1 MFESAEFV
9 GTTLKHV
16 HFSADFGN
24 ENSIGGIDFTRT
36 TFKDVT
42 FNAHFKS
49 GVKFDGAKFNG
60 EINFSNS
67 EFKEKVSFIGAKFD
81 GKINFTNTT
90 FLKKAYFSDAEFSG
104 DANFS
109 GAEFNE
115 ANFSG
120 AIFNYA
126 NFNNV
131 KINKADFRN
140 TEFKSVYFK
149 NAVFSND
156 TDFTQ
161 AKFFN
166 SANFNGS
173 EFGKVYFTHATFNN
187 AEFNGVKFNS
197 VSFQN
202 AVFENAKFQESNFED
217 ANFYNAI
224 INSAKF
230 NNSKFNYAN
239 FVEATLKTADFKL
252 AKFGFADFYRTTF
265 EETTFEGA
273 TFQNKAYFSDIA
285 TKYADFS
292 KATFEDVAVFKKRS
306 EKIHSS
312 NNPFLIEERWI
323 DFRQELE
330 DEVINSN
337 PIMIFHA
344 ATFKNPKNVT
354 FIDFSLSNI
363 SFLLTNTSNILI
375 IGETD
380 EILSEKLLKA
390 NNSQNKT
397 LNNYV
402 EKAIEALSPHLRKET
417 VLGEY
422 RNLRKSFENN
432 RTYQEAS
439 NLFIREMKLL
449 EEYLNWNSNPLEK
462 IAHKIYNLFSYG
474 ESIDKP
480 MIVVLLVLF
489 LFPLFLCWLNKDW
502 NQYLIHFENTARA
515 FFQLSAKELGGWEI
529 LVKIFGAIT
538 LGLLFIAFR
547 RRFERK

>member
-1 MFESAEFV
+1 MGVNFERVELGQANFNGAHIEFSNFFDLTTFKSVDFRHATLTNIYFNNVMFESAEFV

-16 HFSADFGN
+16 HFSADFGK
-24 ENSIGGIDFTRT
+24 ENSRNNSRDNIDFIET

-42 FNAHFKS
+42 FSAHFKS

-67 EFKEKVSFIGAKFD
+67 EFKEKVSFIGAKF
-81 GKINFTNTT
+81 
-90 FLKKAYFSDAEFSG
+90 SG

-109 GAEFNE
+109 EAEFNE
-115 ANFSG
+115 ANF
-120 AIFNYA
+120 
-126 NFNNV
+126 
-131 KINKADFRN
+131 
-140 TEFKSVYFK
+140 
-149 NAVFSND
+149 
-156 TDFTQ
+156 
-161 AKFFN
+161 
-166 SANFNGS
+166 NGS
-173 EFGKVYFTHATFNN
+173 EFRKVYFTQATFNN

-252 AKFGFADFYRTTF
+252 AKFGFADFYRATF

-312 NNPFLIEERWI
+312 NNPFLIKKRWI

-402 EKAIEALSPHLRKET
+402 EKAIEALNPHLRKET
-417 VLGEY
+417 VLAEY

-439 NLFIREMKLL
+439 NLFTREMKLL